1 LGWAHHGDSNSRDIP
16 PTAFFHL
23 DVASLHLLPL
33 PQGKTLTLPR
43 KLPATTSLK
52 NFFKPKATYEFEVQ
66 LFANNTRLPEPF
78 PVKFDYNPASD
89 DEIKIHPLSSVRPLW
104 WRKAMGG
111 IVGNG

>member
-66 LFANNTRLPEPF
+66 IFANNTRLPEPF

-89 DEIKIHPLSSVRPLW
+89 DEIKITR
-104 WRKAMGG
+104 
-111 IVGNG
+111 

>member
-66 LFANNTRLPEPF
+66 IFANNTRLPEPF
-78 PVKFDYNPASD
+78 PVKLDYNPASD
-89 DEIKIHPLSSVRPLW
+89 DEIKITR
-104 WRKAMGG
+104 
-111 IVGNG
+111 